1 MCPLSLK
8 TSDSTQILAAGK
20 AKMWILL
27 VGVNQYQDEHFPA
40 LAYSAV
46 DCQELGAALTDAI
59 KEFPRKQI
67 ITHHDFAAF
76 PTFEAV
82 SNSLKQII
90 SSARSQDTV
99 LFYFSGHGVIEQTSQ
114 QAVLCLSDTQN
125 DSLLTTGLRM
135 QELLN
140 LLESCA
146 ARSQLIWLD
155 ACHSGSMLLHGG
167 KGVEE
172 PTIIG
177 SFEPTAQLIK
187 VLRSRAAHSR
197 GSYAFL
203 SCNEGQRSWEFPE
216 LGHGVF
222 TYYLI
227 QGLRGDAAD
236 AQGVIEADGL
246 YRYVYRQTVDYIDQK
261 NKQLRLLNEEKK
273 RRQESPL
280 FPEYPPQTPK
290 RIVEGVGELVLGLIP
305 HSAISAPLSTLVAAQ
320 SGTSKTDGSENR
332 ETLMPAAAHP
342 LLATQPEML
351 MKPSSSTTNFPS
363 PTAPHSSEPTLV
375 ARKQLSVFGYATLAL
390 AILAGGFA
398 LGSLTGNRQIL
409 QRLNPITQTTKS
421 CNFKANTLPTSQQP
435 MNAQISLPNCM
446 AGTSWQQLQVQ
457 TFVGRL
463 GAVWWVALTP
473 DGNTLAS
480 VSGSAAEVRDLRT
493 SKMLHV
499 LKGHRDVIQAIAISP
514 DGNTLATGSADKI
527 IKLWNL
533 QTGDLLQ
540 TLTGHA
546 GVIWSLNFTPD
557 GKILASG
564 GGDSTIRLWNV
575 QTGQIL
581 RTISGHKDRLFPVVF
596 SPDGTI
602 LASGSKDTTIKLW
615 DWKTGK
621 MLRNLPGH
629 TDTVRALVFDPEGKR
644 LASGSWDS
652 TVKLW
657 DVQTGEEL
665 NTFTGHIN
673 NVVSVAFSPDGK
685 TLASGGIDNTV
696 KLWDLDKQT
705 LLATLHGHLDWV
717 LSVVFSSNGKTLVSG
732 SRDGTVAVWT
742 MKK

>member
-1 MCPLSLK
+1 
-8 TSDSTQILAAGK
+8 
-20 AKMWILL
+20 MWILL

-82 SNSLKQII
+82 FNSLKQII
-90 SSARSQDTV
+90 SSASSQDTV

-125 DSLLTTGLRM
+125 DSLLTTGLQM
-135 QELLN
+135 QELLH

-146 ARSQLIWLD
+146 ARYQLIWLD
-155 ACHSGSMLLHGG
+155 ACHSGNMLLHGG

-177 SFEPTAQLIK
+177 SFEPTAQLVK
-187 VLRSRAAHSR
+187 VLRSHAAHSR
-197 GSYAFL
+197 GSYALL

-227 QGLRGDAAD
+227 QGLRGEAAD

-246 YRYVYRQTVDYIDQK
+246 YRYVHRQTVDYIDQK

-290 RIVEGVGELVLGLIP
+290 RIVEGVGELAIGLIP
-305 HSAISAPLSTLVAAQ
+305 HRDISAPLSILIGAQ
-320 SGTSKTDGSENR
+320 SSPSKTDGSENR
-332 ETLMPAAAHP
+332 EALTPVAEP
-342 LLATQPEML
+342 PKIATQPETL
-351 MKPSSSTTNFPS
+351 MEPSSPHPSESTL
-363 PTAPHSSEPTLV
+363 A
-375 ARKQLSVFGYATLAL
+375 ARKQLSVFGYVTLAL
-390 AILAGGFA
+390 AMLAGGFA
-398 LGSLTGNRQIL
+398 LGSLTGNGQFL
-409 QRLNPITQTTKS
+409 QRLNPIAQTTKP

-435 MNAQISLPNCM
+435 MNAQISFPNCM

-493 SKMLHV
+493 SKILHV

-533 QTGDLLQ
+533 PTGDLLQ

-615 DWKTGK
+615 NWKTGK

-629 TDTVRALVFDPEGKR
+629 KDTVRALVFDPEGKR

-685 TLASGGIDNTV
+685 ILASGGIDNTV

-732 SRDGTVAVWT
+732 SRDGMVAVWT

>member
-27 VGVNQYQDEHFPA
+27 VGVNQYQDDQFPA

-46 DCQELGAALTDAI
+46 DCQELGAALTEAI

-125 DSLLTTGLRM
+125 DSLLTTGLQM
-135 QELLN
+135 QELLH

-146 ARSQLIWLD
+146 ARYQLIWLD

-172 PTIIG
+172 PTTIG
-177 SFEPTAQLIK
+177 SFEPTAQLVK
-187 VLRSRAAHSR
+187 VLRSRTAHSR

-203 SCNEGQRSWEFPE
+203 SCNEGQRSWEFPD

-261 NKQLRLLNEEKK
+261 NQQLRLLNEEKK
-273 RRQESPL
+273 HRQESPL

-305 HSAISAPLSTLVAAQ
+305 HPAISAPSTLTGAQ
-320 SGTSKTDGSENR
+320 SGTSKTDNSENR
-332 ETLMPAAAHP
+332 KALIPAVP
-342 LLATQPEML
+342 PKIATQPETL
-351 MKPSSSTTNFPS
+351 MKPSSS
-363 PTAPHSSEPTLV
+363 HESEHTLV

-398 LGSLTGNRQIL
+398 LGSLTGNGQFLPRHNLIA
-409 QRLNPITQTTKS
+409 QTTP
-421 CNFKANTLPTSQQP
+421 CNLKANTLPTSQQP
-435 MNAQISLPNCM
+435 MNAQISLPNCT
-446 AGTSWQQLQVQ
+446 AGISWQQLQVQ
-457 TFVGRL
+457 TFIGRL

-514 DGNTLATGSADKI
+514 DGNTLATGSADKT

-533 QTGDLLQ
+533 PTGELLQ
-540 TLTGHA
+540 TLTGHT

-615 DWKTGK
+615 NWKTGK

-629 TDTVRALVFDPEGKR
+629 TDTVRALVFDPKGER

-685 TLASGGIDNTV
+685 TLASAGIDNTV

>member
-27 VGVNQYQDEHFPA
+27 VGVNQYQDDHFPT

-46 DCQELGAALTDAI
+46 DCQELGVALTQAI

-82 SNSLKQII
+82 CNSLKQII

-99 LFYFSGHGVIEQTSQ
+99 LFYFSGHGVVEQISQ

-135 QELLN
+135 QELLH

-146 ARSQLIWLD
+146 ARYQLIWLD

-172 PTIIG
+172 PTAIG

-187 VLRSRAAHSR
+187 VLRSRTAHSR

-246 YRYVYRQTVDYIDQK
+246 YRYVYRQTVDYIDKK
-261 NKQLRLLNEEKK
+261 NQQLRLLNEEKK
-273 RRQESPL
+273 HRQESPL

-305 HSAISAPLSTLVAAQ
+305 PGISAPSTLTGAQ
-320 SGTSKTDGSENR
+320 SGTSKTEGFENR
-332 ETLMPAAAHP
+332 EALTPAVDP
-342 LLATQPEML
+342 PMSATQPETL
-351 MKPSSSTTNFPS
+351 IKPSS
-363 PTAPHSSEPTLV
+363 PHKSEPTLT
-375 ARKQLSVFGYATLAL
+375 ARKQLSVLYTTLAL
-390 AILAGGFA
+390 GILAGGFA
-398 LGSLTGNRQIL
+398 LGSLTRNGQFL
-409 QRLNPITQTTKS
+409 QRLNPIAQTTS
-421 CNFKANTLPTSQQP
+421 CNLKVNTLPTSQQP
-435 MNAQISLPNCM
+435 LNAQISLPNCM
-446 AGTSWQQLQVQ
+446 AGKSWQQLQVQ

-493 SKMLHV
+493 SKILYV
-499 LKGHRDVIQAIAISP
+499 LKGHKDVIQAIAISP
-514 DGNTLATGSADKI
+514 NGNTLATGSADKT

-533 QTGDLLQ
+533 PTGELLQ
-540 TLTGHA
+540 TLTGHT

-557 GKILASG
+557 GKTLASG

-575 QTGQIL
+575 QTGKIF

-596 SPDGTI
+596 SPNGTI

-615 DWKTGK
+615 NWQTGK

-629 TDTVRALVFDPEGKR
+629 TDTVRTLVFDPKGER

-685 TLASGGIDNTV
+685 ILASGGIDNTI
-696 KLWDLDKQT
+696 KLWDLDAQI

-742 MKK
+742 MND